1 MQGNATTI
9 RDASL
14 GEISLVPAQHIDIHQ
29 DPSSPVARSSY
40 NISAA
45 NSVLPEQ
52 SQTLQLG
59 TASCQKL
66 PVFEPNSQS
75 IKVPEGIAD
84 TMQDGKSHGRKESL
98 NLIGASANGHNS
110 GHHNDRLPQ

>member
-14 GEISLVPAQHIDIHQ
+14 GEISLVPAQHTEIHQ

-59 TASCQKL
+59 IASCQKL

-75 IKVPEGIAD
+75 IKVPE
-84 TMQDGKSHGRKESL
+84 GKSHGRKESL